1 MVRRVSRCGEKEY
14 AYFICGGNKSDKTF
28 CSSHSIKE
36 SVVYDTVLAVV
47 QAHISAAMN
56 MADALQRIDDY
67 GLGKPRELRRSKQ
80 KFRFKE

>member
-1 MVRRVSRCGEKEY
+1 MVRRVSRCGDKEY

-47 QAHISAAMN
+47 QGHIDAAMN
-56 MADALQRIDDY
+56 MADALKQIDD
-67 GLGKPRELRRSKQ
+67 KIT
-80 KFRFKE
+80 